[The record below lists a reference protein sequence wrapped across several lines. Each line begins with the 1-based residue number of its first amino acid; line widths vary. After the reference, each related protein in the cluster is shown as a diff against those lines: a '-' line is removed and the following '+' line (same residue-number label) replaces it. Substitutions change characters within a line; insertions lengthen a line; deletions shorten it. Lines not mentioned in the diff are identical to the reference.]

1 MLKLKKNSPIK
12 WNSIL
17 RKPRL
22 PSNQSGYTIIESLMA
37 IVVVAVLMTA
47 VSPMLVF
54 STATRLQAKRLEL
67 ATIAG
72 KSYLDG
78 VRSGSI
84 PVSTLSGTTWTEI
97 IPVATSAL
105 KDQAAPSK
113 PSNGSLLCANTGYC
127 TDPANVY
134 CVDFDGSG
142 CTSNSMQDMVVQAF
156 RDGNADPKTGYD
168 PTTGYQLMVRVYRAN
183 SFKSEVGDLLTTD
196 SSSTVTSGLG
206 NRRAPLVIMSTE
218 ISPQKVQQSYQ
229 DYCDRVGCP
238 K

>member
-17 RKPRL
+17 PKPRL
-22 PSNQSGYTIIESLMA
+22 PSNESGYTIIESLIA

-84 PVSTLSGTTWTEI
+84 PVSTLGGTTWTEI
-97 IPVATSAL
+97 IPVVATSAL
-105 KDQAAPSK
+105 STQDA
-113 PSNGSLLCANTGYC
+113 PSNGSLVCPNTGYC
-127 TDPANVY
+127 TTPANVY

-142 CTSNSMQDMVVQAF
+142 CTSDSMQDMVVQAF
-156 RDGNADPKTGYD
+156 RDGNKDPKTGYD

-183 SFKSEVGDLLTTD
+183 SFKSEVGTLLTTD
-196 SSSTVTSGLG
+196 SSSTITSGLG
-206 NRRAPLVIMSTE
+206 NRKAPLVIMSTE

-229 DYCDRVGCP
+229 NYCDRVGCKKP
-238 K
+238 E

>member
-17 RKPRL
+17 PKPRL
-22 PSNQSGYTIIESLMA
+22 PSHESGYTIIESLIA

-84 PVSTLSGTTWTEI
+84 PVATQSGTTWTAI
-97 IPVATSAL
+97 IPVVANSAL
-105 KDQAAPSK
+105 STQGAPN
-113 PSNGSLLCANTGYC
+113 NGSLSCSNTGYC
-127 TDPANVY
+127 TTPTNVY
-134 CVDFDGSG
+134 CVDFDGGG
-142 CTSNSMQDMVVQAF
+142 CTSDSLQDMVVQAF
-156 RDGNADPKTGYD
+156 RDGNAD

-183 SFKSEVGDLLTTD
+183 SFTSEVGTLLTTD
-196 SSSTVTSGLG
+196 SSSTITSGLG
-206 NRRAPLVIMSTE
+206 NRKAPLVIMSTE

-229 DYCDRVGCP
+229 DYVNRLN